1 MVGWLQLADIVSK
14 KHAFKRELESELDE
28 NTRQCEQIAEQIR
41 AMAQKQ
47 QELQNRNLHLQ
58 QQMKRMEDIGNLAAE
73 SQSIGILCKKEAA
86 SLNKVQLK
94 MQNEY
99 FMEEFDA
106 EDVSTVFS
114 MFGMDDLFA
123 RFRKNE
129 TDNNLEVTMITPTSE
144 LQNNMQLAFA
154 EAVEMQWKL
163 KLLENREKGVER
175 HLEKCSICR
184 STKIGLILREYGM
197 PEAVSKELEA
207 KTGNWK
213 GYFLATVNAASAA
226 LALGL
231 VAGQKAKLAAC
242 LLKIQ
247 KAHNWVL
254 PDD

>member
-1 MVGWLQLADIVSK
+1 MENEEFPKLKQWLEQSRNQLEALFDAGEVPVVGWLQLTDIINNKDASK
-14 KHAFKRELESELDE
+14 RKLEAELGQ
-28 NTRQCEQIAEQIR
+28 NTRQCEQLLAQISDLQ
-41 AMAQKQ
+41 QKHD
-47 QELQNRNLHLQ
+47 ELANRNTQLQ
-58 QQMKRMEDIGNLAAE
+58 TQMKKMEEITMLEAE
-73 SQSIGILCKKEAA
+73 RQSIGILCEKEAA
-86 SLNKVQLK
+86 SLNKVQQK

-144 LQNNMQLAFA
+144 LQNNMQLPFA

-207 KTGNWK
+207 KTGN
-213 GYFLATVNAASAA
+213 
-226 LALGL
+226 
-231 VAGQKAKLAAC
+231 
-242 LLKIQ
+242 
-247 KAHNWVL
+247 
-254 PDD
+254 